1 MRIPKLLILL
11 AVVTALAGCTGQGE
25 DPVPEAV
32 WEPDDALQRAQAA
45 LKDDHTSAQRVR
57 FGSPHVGSGMNEKLE
72 TSGDKPY
79 RLDLVCDSTDVR
91 KVTVSLAREAAKKE
105 ADVTC
110 VGTARKVPLRIN
122 FPAGP
127 PVTITVAP
135 TPGDDP
141 TGLIV
146 WELKTLNPTN
156 VQGCADE
163 IVGC

>member
-1 MRIPKLLILL
+1 MRIPKLLVLL
-11 AVVTALAGCTGQGE
+11 AVATALAGCTGQGE
-25 DPVPEAV
+25 DPAPEAV

-45 LKDDHTSAQRVR
+45 LKDDHASAQRVR
-57 FGSPHVGSGMNEKLE
+57 FGSPHVGSGVNEKLE

-91 KVTVSLAREAAKKE
+91 KVTVSLTREASKKQV
-105 ADVTC
+105 DVTC
-110 VGTARKVPLRIN
+110 AGTARKLPVRIN

-127 PVTITVAP
+127 PVTMTVAP
-135 TPGDDP
+135 ASGDP
-141 TGLIV
+141 MGLIV
-146 WELKTLNPTN
+146 WELKTLDPTK